1 VVVFAT
7 LYPMVQ
13 GKKEVIALIPVM
25 SDLRG
30 DILGSSASRLNT
42 ILHLG
47 LVAPS
52 TYTLTK
58 LELKPTLAISMVTSI
73 IMSIVSFMYTTRM
86 LGEPLNLEEM
96 VSIGFL
102 SSMIATLTLLPY
114 IALVTSVVFKRGFD
128 PGNLLPTLV
137 TTVGDLATL
146 PFLVIAFILV
156 ASTPSNITPLLF
168 LTVTSISLAFYTA
181 SHFYGGSRIK
191 RILRER
197 LLILFLLTITEPL
210 VGAFLAWLEE
220 GLAEMRLIHL
230 ATSFIGVNGALAS
243 IAGVRLSATL
253 HIYGTEGLT
262 GRFTVIAQD
271 VALASIPGALLISLV
286 GYTTQTLIGAQSTL
300 GLTAMIAVVATATI
314 VHIAIGL
321 ISALVVSIG
330 SYKLGLDPNNAAI
343 PIITTIMD
351 ITGIPILYVT
361 GLLVLG

>member
-1 VVVFAT
+1 VIVFAT
-7 LYPMVQ
+7 LYPLVE

-47 LVAPS
+47 LVTPS
-52 TYTLTK
+52 IYTLTK
-58 LELKPTLAISMVTSI
+58 IELKPTLAISMVTGIS
-73 IMSIVSFMYTTRM
+73 MSIVSFIYTRM
-86 LGEPLNLEEM
+86 LGEPVNLEEM

-102 SSMIATLTLLPY
+102 SSMIATLTLMPY
-114 IALVTSVVFKRGFD
+114 IALIASEVFKRGFD

-137 TTVGDLATL
+137 TTVGDLVTL
-146 PFLVIAFILV
+146 PFLIVAFILV

-181 SHFYGGSRIK
+181 SYSYGGSRIR
-191 RILRER
+191 RILTER
-197 LLILFLLTITEPL
+197 LLILLLLTITEPL

-253 HIYGTEGLT
+253 HMYGIEGLT
-262 GRFTVIAQD
+262 GRLTIIARD

-286 GYTTQTLIGAQSTL
+286 GYTTQTLIGAHGTV
-300 GLTAMIAVVATATI
+300 GLIAMIAVVATATI

-330 SYKLGLDPNNAAI
+330 SYKLGLDPNNVAI
-343 PIITTIMD
+343 PVITTVMD
-351 ITGIPILYVT
+351 ITGIPILYIT
-361 GLLVLG
+361 GLLVLS

>member
-1 VVVFAT
+1 VIVFAT
-7 LYPMVQ
+7 LYPLVE

-47 LVAPS
+47 LVTPS
-52 TYTLTK
+52 IYTLTK
-58 LELKPTLAISMVTSI
+58 IELKPTLAISMVTSI
-73 IMSIVSFMYTTRM
+73 SMSIVSFIYTRM

-102 SSMIATLTLLPY
+102 SSMIATLTLMPY
-114 IALVTSVVFKRGFD
+114 IALIASEVFKRGFD

-137 TTVGDLATL
+137 TTVGDLVTL
-146 PFLVIAFILV
+146 PFLIVAFILV

-181 SHFYGGSRIK
+181 SYSYGGSRIR
-191 RILRER
+191 RILTER
-197 LLILFLLTITEPL
+197 LLILLLLTITEPL

-220 GLAEMRLIHL
+220 GLAEMSLIHL

-253 HIYGTEGLT
+253 HMYGTEGLT
-262 GRFTVIAQD
+262 GRLTIIARD

-286 GYTTQTLIGAQSTL
+286 GYTTQTLIGAHGTV
-300 GLTAMIAVVATATI
+300 GLIAMIAVVATATI

-330 SYKLGLDPNNAAI
+330 SYKLGLDPNNVAI
-343 PIITTIMD
+343 PVITTFMD
-351 ITGIPILYVT
+351 ITGIPILYIT
-361 GLLVLG
+361 GLLVLS

>member
-1 VVVFAT
+1 VIVFAT

-47 LVAPS
+47 LVTPS
-52 TYTLTK
+52 IYTLTK
-58 LELKPTLAISMVTSI
+58 IELKPTLAISMVTGIS
-73 IMSIVSFMYTTRM
+73 MSIVSFIYTRM
-86 LGEPLNLEEM
+86 LGEPVNLEEM

-102 SSMIATLTLLPY
+102 SSMIATLTLMPY
-114 IALVTSVVFKRGFD
+114 IALIASEVFKRGFD

-137 TTVGDLATL
+137 TTVGDLVTL
-146 PFLVIAFILV
+146 PFLIVAFILV

-181 SHFYGGSRIK
+181 SYSYGGSRIR
-191 RILRER
+191 RILTER
-197 LLILFLLTITEPL
+197 LLILLLLTITEPL

-253 HIYGTEGLT
+253 HMYGTEGLT
-262 GRFTVIAQD
+262 GRLTIIARD

-286 GYTTQTLIGAQSTL
+286 GYTTQTLIGAHGTV
-300 GLTAMIAVVATATI
+300 GLIAMIAVVAAATI

-330 SYKLGLDPNNAAI
+330 SYKLGLDPNNVAI
-343 PIITTIMD
+343 PVITTVMD
-351 ITGIPILYVT
+351 ITGIPILYIT
-361 GLLVLG
+361 GLLVLS

>member
-1 VVVFAT
+1 VIVFAT
-7 LYPMVQ
+7 LYPLVE

-47 LVAPS
+47 LVTPS
-52 TYTLTK
+52 IYTLTK
-58 LELKPTLAISMVTSI
+58 IELKPTLAISMVTGIS
-73 IMSIVSFMYTTRM
+73 MSIVSFIYTRM
-86 LGEPLNLEEM
+86 LGEPVNLEEM

-102 SSMIATLTLLPY
+102 SSMIATLTLMPY
-114 IALVTSVVFKRGFD
+114 IALIASEVFKRGFD

-137 TTVGDLATL
+137 TTVGDLVTL
-146 PFLVIAFILV
+146 PFLIVAFILV

-181 SHFYGGSRIK
+181 SYSYGGSRIR
-191 RILRER
+191 RILTER
-197 LLILFLLTITEPL
+197 LLILLLLTITEPL

-253 HIYGTEGLT
+253 HMYGIEGLT
-262 GRFTVIAQD
+262 GRLTIIARD

-286 GYTTQTLIGAQSTL
+286 GYTTQTLIGVHGTV
-300 GLTAMIAVVATATI
+300 GLIAMIAVVATATI

-330 SYKLGLDPNNAAI
+330 SYKLGLDPNNVAI
-343 PIITTIMD
+343 PVITTVMD
-351 ITGIPILYVT
+351 ITGIPILYIT
-361 GLLVLG
+361 GLLVLS

>member
-1 VVVFAT
+1 MIVFAT
-7 LYPMVQ
+7 LYPLVE

-47 LVAPS
+47 LVTPS
-52 TYTLTK
+52 IYTLTK
-58 LELKPTLAISMVTSI
+58 IELKPTLAISMVTGIS
-73 IMSIVSFMYTTRM
+73 MSIVSFIYTRM
-86 LGEPLNLEEM
+86 LGEPVNLEEM

-102 SSMIATLTLLPY
+102 SSMIATLTLMPY
-114 IALVTSVVFKRGFD
+114 IALIASEVFKRGFD

-137 TTVGDLATL
+137 TTVGDLVTL
-146 PFLVIAFILV
+146 PFLIVAFILV

-181 SHFYGGSRIK
+181 SYSYGGSRIR
-191 RILRER
+191 RILTER
-197 LLILFLLTITEPL
+197 LLILLLLTITEPL

-253 HIYGTEGLT
+253 HMYGIEGLT
-262 GRFTVIAQD
+262 GRLTIIARD

-286 GYTTQTLIGAQSTL
+286 GYTTQTLIGAHGTV
-300 GLTAMIAVVATATI
+300 GLIAMIAVVATATI

-330 SYKLGLDPNNAAI
+330 SYKLGLDPNNVAI
-343 PIITTIMD
+343 PVITTVMD
-351 ITGIPILYVT
+351 ITGIPILYIT
-361 GLLVLG
+361 GLLVLS

>member
-1 VVVFAT
+1 VIVFAT
-7 LYPMVQ
+7 LYPLVE

-47 LVAPS
+47 LVTPS
-52 TYTLTK
+52 IYTLTK
-58 LELKPTLAISMVTSI
+58 IELKPTLAISMVTGIS
-73 IMSIVSFMYTTRM
+73 MSIVSFIYTRM

-102 SSMIATLTLLPY
+102 SSMIATLTLMPY
-114 IALVTSVVFKRGFD
+114 IALIASEVFKRGFD

-137 TTVGDLATL
+137 TTVGDLVTL
-146 PFLVIAFILV
+146 PFLIVAFILV

-181 SHFYGGSRIK
+181 SYSYGGSRIR
-191 RILRER
+191 RILTER
-197 LLILFLLTITEPL
+197 LLILLLLTITEPL

-220 GLAEMRLIHL
+220 GLAEMSLIHL

-253 HIYGTEGLT
+253 HMYGIEGLT
-262 GRFTVIAQD
+262 GRLTIIARD

-286 GYTTQTLIGAQSTL
+286 GYTTQTLIGAHGTV
-300 GLTAMIAVVATATI
+300 GLIAMIAVVATATI

-330 SYKLGLDPNNAAI
+330 SYKLGLDPNNVAI
-343 PIITTIMD
+343 PVITTVMD
-351 ITGIPILYVT
+351 ITGIPILYIT
-361 GLLVLG
+361 GLLVLS

>member
-1 VVVFAT
+1 VIVFAT
-7 LYPMVQ
+7 LYPLVQ

-47 LVAPS
+47 LVTPS
-52 TYTLTK
+52 IYTLTK
-58 LELKPTLAISMVTSI
+58 IELKPTLAISMVTGIS
-73 IMSIVSFMYTTRM
+73 MSIVSFIYTRM
-86 LGEPLNLEEM
+86 LGEPVNLEEM

-102 SSMIATLTLLPY
+102 SSMIATLTLMPY
-114 IALVTSVVFKRGFD
+114 IALIASEVFKRGFD

-137 TTVGDLATL
+137 TTVGDLVTL
-146 PFLVIAFILV
+146 PFLVVAFILV
-156 ASTPSNITPLLF
+156 ASTPSNIIPLLF

-181 SHFYGGSRIK
+181 SYSYGGSRIR
-191 RILRER
+191 RILTER
-197 LLILFLLTITEPL
+197 LLILLLLTIAEPL

-220 GLAEMRLIHL
+220 GLAEMSLIHL

-253 HIYGTEGLT
+253 HMYGTEGLT
-262 GRFTVIAQD
+262 GRLTIIARD

-286 GYTTQTLIGAQSTL
+286 GYTTQTLIGAHGTV
-300 GLTAMIAVVATATI
+300 GLIAMIAVVATATI

-330 SYKLGLDPNNAAI
+330 SYKLGLDPNNVAI
-343 PIITTIMD
+343 PVITTVMD
-351 ITGIPILYVT
+351 ITGIPILYIT
-361 GLLVLG
+361 GLLVLS

>member
-1 VVVFAT
+1 VIVFAT
-7 LYPMVQ
+7 LYPLVE

-47 LVAPS
+47 LVTPS
-52 TYTLTK
+52 IYTLTK
-58 LELKPTLAISMVTSI
+58 IELKPTLAISMVTGIS
-73 IMSIVSFMYTTRM
+73 MSIVSFIYTRM
-86 LGEPLNLEEM
+86 LGEPVNLEEM

-102 SSMIATLTLLPY
+102 SSMIATLTLMPY
-114 IALVTSVVFKRGFD
+114 IALIASEVFKRGFD

-137 TTVGDLATL
+137 TTVGDLVTL
-146 PFLVIAFILV
+146 PFLIVAFILV

-181 SHFYGGSRIK
+181 SHFYGGSRIR
-191 RILRER
+191 RILTER
-197 LLILFLLTITEPL
+197 LLILLLLTITEPL

-220 GLAEMRLIHL
+220 GLAEMSLIHL

-253 HIYGTEGLT
+253 HMYGTEGLT
-262 GRFTVIAQD
+262 GRLTIIARD

-286 GYTTQTLIGAQSTL
+286 GYTTQTLIGAHGTV
-300 GLTAMIAVVATATI
+300 GLIAMIAVVATATI

-330 SYKLGLDPNNAAI
+330 SYKLGLDPNNVAI
-343 PIITTIMD
+343 PVITTVMD
-351 ITGIPILYVT
+351 ITGIPILYIT
-361 GLLVLG
+361 GLLVLS

>member
-1 VVVFAT
+1 MIVFAT
-7 LYPMVQ
+7 LYPLVE

-47 LVAPS
+47 LVTPS
-52 TYTLTK
+52 IYTLTK
-58 LELKPTLAISMVTSI
+58 IELKPTLAISMVTGIS
-73 IMSIVSFMYTTRM
+73 MSIVSFIYTRM
-86 LGEPLNLEEM
+86 LGEPVNLEEM

-102 SSMIATLTLLPY
+102 SSMIATLTLMPY
-114 IALVTSVVFKRGFD
+114 IALIASEVFKRGFD

-137 TTVGDLATL
+137 TTVGDLVTL
-146 PFLVIAFILV
+146 PFLIVAFILV

-181 SHFYGGSRIK
+181 SYSYGGSRIR
-191 RILRER
+191 RILTER
-197 LLILFLLTITEPL
+197 LLILLLLTITEPL

-253 HIYGTEGLT
+253 HMYGIEGLT
-262 GRFTVIAQD
+262 GRLTIIARD

-286 GYTTQTLIGAQSTL
+286 GYTTQTLIGVHGTV
-300 GLTAMIAVVATATI
+300 GLIAMIAVVATATI

-330 SYKLGLDPNNAAI
+330 SYKLGLDPNNVAI
-343 PIITTIMD
+343 PVITTVMD
-351 ITGIPILYVT
+351 ITGIPILYIT
-361 GLLVLG
+361 GLLVLS

>member
-1 VVVFAT
+1 
-7 LYPMVQ
+7 MVQ

-73 IMSIVSFMYTTRM
+73 IMSIVSFIYTMRM

-102 SSMIATLTLLPY
+102 SSMMATLTLLPY

-181 SHFYGGSRIK
+181 SHFYGGSRIR

-286 GYTTQTLIGAQSTL
+286 GYTTQTLIGESTL

-343 PIITTIMD
+343 PVITTIMD

>member
-1 VVVFAT
+1 VIVFAT
-7 LYPMVQ
+7 LYPLVE

-47 LVAPS
+47 LVTPS
-52 TYTLTK
+52 IYTLTK
-58 LELKPTLAISMVTSI
+58 IELKPTLAISMVTGIS
-73 IMSIVSFMYTTRM
+73 MSIVSFIYTRM
-86 LGEPLNLEEM
+86 LGEPVNLEEM

-102 SSMIATLTLLPY
+102 SSMIATLTLMPY
-114 IALVTSVVFKRGFD
+114 IALIASEVFKRGFD

-137 TTVGDLATL
+137 TTVGDLVTL
-146 PFLVIAFILV
+146 PFLIVAFILV

-181 SHFYGGSRIK
+181 SYSYGGSRIR
-191 RILRER
+191 RILTER
-197 LLILFLLTITEPL
+197 LLILLLLTITEPL

-220 GLAEMRLIHL
+220 GLAEMSLIHL

-253 HIYGTEGLT
+253 HMYGIEGLT
-262 GRFTVIAQD
+262 GRLTIIARD

-286 GYTTQTLIGAQSTL
+286 GYTTQTLIGAHGTV
-300 GLTAMIAVVATATI
+300 GLIAMIAVVATATI

-330 SYKLGLDPNNAAI
+330 SYKLGLDPNNVAI
-343 PIITTIMD
+343 PVITTVMD
-351 ITGIPILYVT
+351 ITGIPILYIT
-361 GLLVLG
+361 GLLVLS

>member
-1 VVVFAT
+1 VIVFAT
-7 LYPMVQ
+7 LYPLVE

-47 LVAPS
+47 LVTPS
-52 TYTLTK
+52 IYTLTK
-58 LELKPTLAISMVTSI
+58 IELKPTLAISMVTGIS
-73 IMSIVSFMYTTRM
+73 MSIVSFIYTRM
-86 LGEPLNLEEM
+86 LGEPVNLEEM

-102 SSMIATLTLLPY
+102 SSMIATLTLMPY
-114 IALVTSVVFKRGFD
+114 IALMASEVFKRGFD

-137 TTVGDLATL
+137 TTVGDLVTL
-146 PFLVIAFILV
+146 PFLIVAFILV

-181 SHFYGGSRIK
+181 SYSYGGSRIR
-191 RILRER
+191 RILTER
-197 LLILFLLTITEPL
+197 LLILLLLTIAEPL

-220 GLAEMRLIHL
+220 GLAEMSLIHL

-253 HIYGTEGLT
+253 HMYGIEGLT
-262 GRFTVIAQD
+262 GRLTIIARD

-286 GYTTQTLIGAQSTL
+286 GYTTQTLIGAHGTV
-300 GLTAMIAVVATATI
+300 GLIAMIAVVATATI

-330 SYKLGLDPNNAAI
+330 SYKLGLDPNNVAI
-343 PIITTIMD
+343 PVITTVMD
-351 ITGIPILYVT
+351 ITGIPILYIT
-361 GLLVLG
+361 GLLVLS

>member
-1 VVVFAT
+1 
-7 LYPMVQ
+7 
-13 GKKEVIALIPVM
+13 M

-47 LVAPS
+47 LVTPRI
-52 TYTLTK
+52 YTLTK
-58 LELKPTLAISMVTSI
+58 IELKPTLAISMVTGIS
-73 IMSIVSFMYTTRM
+73 MSIVSFIYTRM
-86 LGEPLNLEEM
+86 LGEPVNLEEM
-96 VSIGFL
+96 VFIGFL
-102 SSMIATLTLLPY
+102 SSMIATLMLIPY
-114 IALVTSVVFKRGFD
+114 IALMASEVFKRGFD

-137 TTVGDLATL
+137 TTVGDLVTL
-146 PFLVIAFILV
+146 PFLVVAFILV

-181 SHFYGGSRIK
+181 SYSYGGSRIR

-197 LLILFLLTITEPL
+197 LLILLLIAITGPL

-230 ATSFIGVNGALAS
+230 TTSFIGVNGALAS

-253 HIYGTEGLT
+253 HMYGTEGLT
-262 GRFTVIAQD
+262 GRLAIIARD
-271 VALASIPGALLISLV
+271 VAIASIPGAFLISLV
-286 GYTTQTLIGAQSTL
+286 GYTTQTLIGESTV
-300 GLTAMIAVVATATI
+300 GLTAMIAVVAAATI
-314 VHIAIGL
+314 VHMAIGS

-330 SYKLGLDPNNAAI
+330 SYKLGLDPNNVAI
-343 PIITTIMD
+343 PVITTIMD

>member
-1 VVVFAT
+1 VIVFAT
-7 LYPMVQ
+7 LYPLVE

-47 LVAPS
+47 LVTPS
-52 TYTLTK
+52 IYTLTK
-58 LELKPTLAISMVTSI
+58 IELKPTLAISMVTGIS
-73 IMSIVSFMYTTRM
+73 MSIVSFIYTRM
-86 LGEPLNLEEM
+86 LGEPVNLEEM

-102 SSMIATLTLLPY
+102 SSMIATLTLMPY
-114 IALVTSVVFKRGFD
+114 IALIASEVFKRGFD

-137 TTVGDLATL
+137 TTVGDLVTL
-146 PFLVIAFILV
+146 PFLIVAFILV

-181 SHFYGGSRIK
+181 SYSYGGSRIR
-191 RILRER
+191 RILTER
-197 LLILFLLTITEPL
+197 LLILLLLTITEPL

-220 GLAEMRLIHL
+220 GLAEMSLIHL

-253 HIYGTEGLT
+253 HMYGTEGLT
-262 GRFTVIAQD
+262 GRLTIIARD
-271 VALASIPGALLISLV
+271 VAIASIPGALLISLV
-286 GYTTQTLIGAQSTL
+286 GYTTQTLIGAHGTV
-300 GLTAMIAVVATATI
+300 GLIAMIAVVATATI

-330 SYKLGLDPNNAAI
+330 SYKLGLDPNNVAI
-343 PIITTIMD
+343 PVITTVMD
-351 ITGIPILYVT
+351 ITGIPILYIT
-361 GLLVLG
+361 GLLVLS

>member
-1 VVVFAT
+1 VIVFAT
-7 LYPMVQ
+7 LYPLVE

-47 LVAPS
+47 LVTPS
-52 TYTLTK
+52 IYTLTK
-58 LELKPTLAISMVTSI
+58 IELKPTLAISMVTGIS
-73 IMSIVSFMYTTRM
+73 MSIVSFIYTRM
-86 LGEPLNLEEM
+86 LGEPVNLEEM

-102 SSMIATLTLLPY
+102 SSMIATLTLMPY
-114 IALVTSVVFKRGFD
+114 IALIASEVFKRGFD

-137 TTVGDLATL
+137 TTVGDLVTL
-146 PFLVIAFILV
+146 PFLIVAFILV

-181 SHFYGGSRIK
+181 SYSYGGSRIR
-191 RILRER
+191 RILTER
-197 LLILFLLTITEPL
+197 LLILLLLTITEPL

-253 HIYGTEGLT
+253 HMYGTEGLT
-262 GRFTVIAQD
+262 GRLTIIARD

-286 GYTTQTLIGAQSTL
+286 GYTTQTLIGAHGTV
-300 GLTAMIAVVATATI
+300 GLIAMIAVVAAATI

-330 SYKLGLDPNNAAI
+330 SYKLGLDPNNVAI
-343 PIITTIMD
+343 PVITTVMD
-351 ITGIPILYVT
+351 ITGIPILYIT
-361 GLLVLG
+361 GLLVLS

>member
-1 VVVFAT
+1 MIVFAT
-7 LYPMVQ
+7 LYPLVE

-47 LVAPS
+47 LVTPS
-52 TYTLTK
+52 IYTLTK
-58 LELKPTLAISMVTSI
+58 IELKPTLAISMVTGIS
-73 IMSIVSFMYTTRM
+73 MSIVSFIYTRM
-86 LGEPLNLEEM
+86 LGEPVNLEEM

-102 SSMIATLTLLPY
+102 SSMIATLTLMPY
-114 IALVTSVVFKRGFD
+114 IALIASEVFKRGFD

-137 TTVGDLATL
+137 TTVGDLVTL
-146 PFLVIAFILV
+146 PFLIVAFILV

-181 SHFYGGSRIK
+181 SYSYGGSRIR
-191 RILRER
+191 RILTER
-197 LLILFLLTITEPL
+197 LLILLLLTITEPL

-253 HIYGTEGLT
+253 HMYGTEGLT
-262 GRFTVIAQD
+262 GRLTIIARD

-286 GYTTQTLIGAQSTL
+286 GYTTQTLIGAHGTV
-300 GLTAMIAVVATATI
+300 GLIAMIAVVAAATI

-330 SYKLGLDPNNAAI
+330 SYKLGLDPNNVAI
-343 PIITTIMD
+343 PVITTVMD
-351 ITGIPILYVT
+351 ITGIPILYIT
-361 GLLVLG
+361 GLLVLS

>member
-1 VVVFAT
+1 MVVFAT

-52 TYTLTK
+52 IYTLTK
-58 LELKPTLAISMVTSI
+58 LELKPTLAISMVMSVSISI
-73 IMSIVSFMYTTRM
+73 ISFMYTTRM

-102 SSMIATLTLLPY
+102 GSMIATLVLMPY
-114 IALVTSVVFKRGFD
+114 IALITSETFKRGLD

-137 TTVGDLATL
+137 TTVGDLVTL
-146 PFLVIAFILV
+146 PFLVVAFILV
-156 ASTPSNITPLLF
+156 ASTPSNVIPLLF

-181 SHFYGGSRIK
+181 SYSYGGSRIR

-197 LLILFLLTITEPL
+197 LLILLLIAITGPL

-253 HIYGTEGLT
+253 HMYGTEGLT
-262 GRFTVIAQD
+262 GRLAIIARD
-271 VALASIPGALLISLV
+271 VAIASIPGAFLISLV
-286 GYTTQTLIGAQSTL
+286 GYTTQTLIGESTVR
-300 GLTAMIAVVATATI
+300 LTAMIAVVAAATI
-314 VHIAIGL
+314 VHMAVGL
-321 ISALVVSIG
+321 ISAVVVSMG
-330 SYKLGLDPNNAAI
+330 SYKLGLDPDNVAI
-343 PIITTIMD
+343 PVITTIMD

-361 GLLVLG
+361 GLLVLS

>member
-1 VVVFAT
+1 VIVFAT
-7 LYPMVQ
+7 LYPLVE

-47 LVAPS
+47 LVTPS
-52 TYTLTK
+52 IYTLTK
-58 LELKPTLAISMVTSI
+58 IELKPTLAISMVTGIS
-73 IMSIVSFMYTTRM
+73 MSIVSFIYTRM

-102 SSMIATLTLLPY
+102 SSMIATLTLMPY
-114 IALVTSVVFKRGFD
+114 IALIASEVFKRGFD

-137 TTVGDLATL
+137 TTVGDLVTL
-146 PFLVIAFILV
+146 PFLIVAFILV

-181 SHFYGGSRIK
+181 SYSYGGSRI
-191 RILRER
+191 RRLLTER
-197 LLILFLLTITEPL
+197 LLILLLLTITEPL

-220 GLAEMRLIHL
+220 GLAETRLIHL

-243 IAGVRLSATL
+243 VAGVRLSATL
-253 HIYGTEGLT
+253 HMYGTEGLT
-262 GRFTVIAQD
+262 GRLIIIARD
-271 VALASIPGALLISLV
+271 VAIASIPGALLISLV
-286 GYTTQTLIGAQSTL
+286 GYTTQTLIGAHGTV
-300 GLTAMIAVVATATI
+300 GLIAMIAVVATATI

-321 ISALVVSIG
+321 ISALAASIG
-330 SYKLGLDPNNAAI
+330 SYKLGLDPNNVAI
-343 PIITTIMD
+343 PVITTIMD
-351 ITGIPILYVT
+351 ITGIPILYIT
-361 GLLVLG
+361 GLLVLS

>member
-1 VVVFAT
+1 VIVFAT
-7 LYPMVQ
+7 LYPLVE

-47 LVAPS
+47 LVTPS
-52 TYTLTK
+52 IYTLTK
-58 LELKPTLAISMVTSI
+58 IELKPTLAISMVTGIS
-73 IMSIVSFMYTTRM
+73 MSIVSFIYTRM
-86 LGEPLNLEEM
+86 LGEPVNLEEM

-102 SSMIATLTLLPY
+102 SSMIATLTLMPY
-114 IALVTSVVFKRGFD
+114 IALMASEVFKRGFD

-137 TTVGDLATL
+137 TTVGDLVTL
-146 PFLVIAFILV
+146 PFLIVAFILV

-181 SHFYGGSRIK
+181 SYSYGGSRIR
-191 RILRER
+191 RILTER
-197 LLILFLLTITEPL
+197 LLILLLLTITEPL

-220 GLAEMRLIHL
+220 GLAEMSLIHL

-253 HIYGTEGLT
+253 HMYGIEGLT
-262 GRFTVIAQD
+262 GRLTIIARD

-286 GYTTQTLIGAQSTL
+286 GYTTQTLIGAHGTV
-300 GLTAMIAVVATATI
+300 GLIAMIAVVATATI
-314 VHIAIGL
+314 AHIAIGL

-330 SYKLGLDPNNAAI
+330 SYKLGLDPNNVAI
-343 PIITTIMD
+343 PVITTVMD
-351 ITGIPILYVT
+351 ITGIPILYIT
-361 GLLVLG
+361 GLLVLS

>member
-47 LVAPS
+47 LVTPS
-52 TYTLTK
+52 IYTLTK
-58 LELKPTLAISMVTSI
+58 MELKPTLAISMVTGVSL
-73 IMSIVSFMYTTRM
+73 SIVSFIYTRM
-86 LGEPLNLEEM
+86 LGEPVNLEEM
-96 VSIGFL
+96 VFIGFL
-102 SSMIATLTLLPY
+102 SSMIATLTLMPY
-114 IALVTSVVFKRGFD
+114 IALIASEVFKRGFD

-137 TTVGDLATL
+137 TTVGDLVTL
-146 PFLVIAFILV
+146 PFLVVAFILV
-156 ASTPSNITPLLF
+156 ASTPSNVIPLLF

-181 SHFYGGSRIK
+181 SYSYGGSRI
-191 RILRER
+191 RRMLRER
-197 LLILFLLTITEPL
+197 LLILLLIAITGPL

-253 HIYGTEGLT
+253 HMYGTEGLT
-262 GRFTVIAQD
+262 GRLAIIARD
-271 VALASIPGALLISLV
+271 VAIASIPGAFLISLV
-286 GYTTQTLIGAQSTL
+286 GYTTQTLIGESTV
-300 GLTAMIAVVATATI
+300 GLTAMIAVVAAATI
-314 VHIAIGL
+314 VHMAIGL
-321 ISALVVSIG
+321 ISALVVSMG
-330 SYKLGLDPNNAAI
+330 SYKLGLDPNNVAI
-343 PIITTIMD
+343 PVITTIMD

-361 GLLVLG
+361 GLLVLS

>member
-1 VVVFAT
+1 VIVFAT
-7 LYPMVQ
+7 LYPLVE

-47 LVAPS
+47 LVTPS
-52 TYTLTK
+52 IYTLTK
-58 LELKPTLAISMVTSI
+58 IELKPTLAISMVTGIS
-73 IMSIVSFMYTTRM
+73 MSIVSFIYTRM
-86 LGEPLNLEEM
+86 LGEPVNLEEM

-102 SSMIATLTLLPY
+102 SSMIATLTLMPY
-114 IALVTSVVFKRGFD
+114 IALMASEVFKRGFD

-137 TTVGDLATL
+137 TTVGDLVTL
-146 PFLVIAFILV
+146 PFLIVAFILV

-181 SHFYGGSRIK
+181 SYSYGGSRIR
-191 RILRER
+191 RILTER
-197 LLILFLLTITEPL
+197 LLILLLLTIAEPL

-220 GLAEMRLIHL
+220 GLAEMSLIHL

-253 HIYGTEGLT
+253 HMYGTEGLT
-262 GRFTVIAQD
+262 GRLTIIARD

-286 GYTTQTLIGAQSTL
+286 GYTTQTLIGAHGTV
-300 GLTAMIAVVATATI
+300 GLIAMIAVVATATI

-330 SYKLGLDPNNAAI
+330 SYKLGLDPNNVAI
-343 PIITTIMD
+343 PVITTVMD
-351 ITGIPILYVT
+351 ITGIPILYIT
-361 GLLVLG
+361 GLLVLS

>member
-1 VVVFAT
+1 MIVFAT
-7 LYPMVQ
+7 LYPLVE

-47 LVAPS
+47 LVTPS
-52 TYTLTK
+52 IYTLTK
-58 LELKPTLAISMVTSI
+58 IELKPTLAISMVTGIS
-73 IMSIVSFMYTTRM
+73 MSIVSFIYTRM
-86 LGEPLNLEEM
+86 LGEPVNLEEM

-102 SSMIATLTLLPY
+102 SSMIATLTLMPY
-114 IALVTSVVFKRGFD
+114 IALIASEVFKRGFD

-137 TTVGDLATL
+137 TTVGDLVTL
-146 PFLVIAFILV
+146 PFLIVAFILV

-168 LTVTSISLAFYTA
+168 LTVTSMSLAFYTA
-181 SHFYGGSRIK
+181 SYSYGGSRIR
-191 RILRER
+191 RILTER
-197 LLILFLLTITEPL
+197 LLILLLLTITEPL

-230 ATSFIGVNGALAS
+230 ATSLIGVNGALAS

-253 HIYGTEGLT
+253 HMYGIEGLT
-262 GRFTVIAQD
+262 GRLTIIARD

-286 GYTTQTLIGAQSTL
+286 GYTTQTLIGVHGTV
-300 GLTAMIAVVATATI
+300 GLIAMIAVVATATI

-330 SYKLGLDPNNAAI
+330 SYKLGLDPNNVAI
-343 PIITTIMD
+343 PVITTVMD
-351 ITGIPILYVT
+351 ITGIPILYIT
-361 GLLVLG
+361 GLLVLS

>member
-1 VVVFAT
+1 VIVFAT

-47 LVAPS
+47 LVTPS
-52 TYTLTK
+52 IYTLTK
-58 LELKPTLAISMVTSI
+58 IELKPTLAISMVTGIS
-73 IMSIVSFMYTTRM
+73 MSIVSFIYTRM
-86 LGEPLNLEEM
+86 LGEPVNLEEM

-102 SSMIATLTLLPY
+102 SSMIATLTLMPY
-114 IALVTSVVFKRGFD
+114 IALMASEVFKRGFD

-137 TTVGDLATL
+137 TTVGDLVTL
-146 PFLVIAFILV
+146 PFLIVAFILV

-168 LTVTSISLAFYTA
+168 LTITSISLAFYTA
-181 SHFYGGSRIK
+181 SYSYGGSRIR
-191 RILRER
+191 RILTER
-197 LLILFLLTITEPL
+197 LLILLLLTIAEPL

-220 GLAEMRLIHL
+220 GLAEMSLIHL

-253 HIYGTEGLT
+253 HMYGIEGLT
-262 GRFTVIAQD
+262 GRLTIIARD

-286 GYTTQTLIGAQSTL
+286 GYTTQTLIGAHGTV
-300 GLTAMIAVVATATI
+300 GLIAMIAVVATATI

-330 SYKLGLDPNNAAI
+330 SYKLGLDPNNVAI
-343 PIITTIMD
+343 PVITTVMD
-351 ITGIPILYVT
+351 ITGIPILYIT
-361 GLLVLG
+361 GLLVLS

>member
-1 VVVFAT
+1 MIVFAT
-7 LYPMVQ
+7 LYPLVE

-47 LVAPS
+47 LVTPS
-52 TYTLTK
+52 IYTLTK
-58 LELKPTLAISMVTSI
+58 IELKPTLAISMVTGVSL
-73 IMSIVSFMYTTRM
+73 SIVSFIYTRM
-86 LGEPLNLEEM
+86 LGEPVNLEEM

-102 SSMIATLTLLPY
+102 SSMIATLTLIPY
-114 IALVTSVVFKRGFD
+114 IALIASEVFKRGFD

-137 TTVGDLATL
+137 TTVGDLVTL
-146 PFLVIAFILV
+146 PFLVVAFILV
-156 ASTPSNITPLLF
+156 ASTPSNIMPLLF
-168 LTVTSISLAFYTA
+168 LTVTSMSLAFYTA
-181 SHFYGGSRIK
+181 SYSYGGSRIR

-197 LLILFLLTITEPL
+197 LLILLLIAITGPL

-230 ATSFIGVNGALAS
+230 TTSFIGVNGALAS

-253 HIYGTEGLT
+253 HMYGTEGLT
-262 GRFTVIAQD
+262 GRLAIIARD
-271 VALASIPGALLISLV
+271 AAIASIPGAFLISLV
-286 GYTTQTLIGAQSTL
+286 GYTTQTLIGESIV
-300 GLTAMIAVVATATI
+300 GLTAMMAVVAAATI

-321 ISALVVSIG
+321 ISALVVSMG
-330 SYKLGLDPNNAAI
+330 SYKLGLDPNNVAI
-343 PIITTIMD
+343 PVITTIMD

-361 GLLVLG
+361 GLLVLS

>member
-1 VVVFAT
+1 MIVFAT

-47 LVAPS
+47 LVTPS
-52 TYTLTK
+52 IYTLTK
-58 LELKPTLAISMVTSI
+58 IELKPTLAISMVTGIS
-73 IMSIVSFMYTTRM
+73 MSIVSFIYTRM
-86 LGEPLNLEEM
+86 LGEPLNLEKM

-102 SSMIATLTLLPY
+102 SSMIATLTLMPY
-114 IALVTSVVFKRGFD
+114 IALMASEVFKRGFD

-137 TTVGDLATL
+137 TTVGDLVTL
-146 PFLVIAFILV
+146 PFLIVSFILV

-181 SHFYGGSRIK
+181 SYSYGGSRIR
-191 RILRER
+191 RILTER
-197 LLILFLLTITEPL
+197 LLILLLLTITEPL

-220 GLAEMRLIHL
+220 GLAEMSLIHL

-253 HIYGTEGLT
+253 HMYGTEGLT
-262 GRFTVIAQD
+262 GRLTIIARD

-286 GYTTQTLIGAQSTL
+286 GYTTQTLIGAHGTV
-300 GLTAMIAVVATATI
+300 GLIAMIAVVAAATI

-330 SYKLGLDPNNAAI
+330 SYKLGLDPNNVAI
-343 PIITTIMD
+343 PVITTVMD
-351 ITGIPILYVT
+351 ITGIPILYIT
-361 GLLVLG
+361 GLLVLS

>member
-1 VVVFAT
+1 MIVFAT
-7 LYPMVQ
+7 LYPLVE

-47 LVAPS
+47 LVTPS
-52 TYTLTK
+52 IYTLTK
-58 LELKPTLAISMVTSI
+58 IELKPTLAISMVTGIS
-73 IMSIVSFMYTTRM
+73 MSIVSFIYTRM
-86 LGEPLNLEEM
+86 LGEPVNLEEM

-102 SSMIATLTLLPY
+102 SSMIATLTLMPY
-114 IALVTSVVFKRGFD
+114 IALIASEVFKRGFD

-137 TTVGDLATL
+137 TTVGDLVTL
-146 PFLVIAFILV
+146 PFLIVAFILV

-181 SHFYGGSRIK
+181 SYSYGGSRIR
-191 RILRER
+191 RILTER
-197 LLILFLLTITEPL
+197 LLILLLLTITEPL

-230 ATSFIGVNGALAS
+230 ATSLIGVNGALAS

-253 HIYGTEGLT
+253 HMYGIEGLT
-262 GRFTVIAQD
+262 GRLTIIARD

-286 GYTTQTLIGAQSTL
+286 GYTTQTLIGAHGTV
-300 GLTAMIAVVATATI
+300 GLIAMIAVVATATI

-330 SYKLGLDPNNAAI
+330 SYKLGLDPNNVAI
-343 PIITTIMD
+343 PVITTVMD
-351 ITGIPILYVT
+351 ITGIPILYIT
-361 GLLVLG
+361 GLLVLS

>member
-1 VVVFAT
+1 VIVFAT
-7 LYPMVQ
+7 LYPLVE

-47 LVAPS
+47 LVTPS
-52 TYTLTK
+52 IYTLTK
-58 LELKPTLAISMVTSI
+58 IELKPTLAISMVTGIS
-73 IMSIVSFMYTTRM
+73 MSIVSFIYTRM
-86 LGEPLNLEEM
+86 LGEPVNLEEM

-102 SSMIATLTLLPY
+102 SSMIATLTLMPY
-114 IALVTSVVFKRGFD
+114 IALIASEVFKRGFD

-137 TTVGDLATL
+137 TTVGDLVTL
-146 PFLVIAFILV
+146 PFLIVAFILV

-168 LTVTSISLAFYTA
+168 LTVTSMSLAFYTA
-181 SHFYGGSRIK
+181 SYSYGGSRIR
-191 RILRER
+191 RILTER
-197 LLILFLLTITEPL
+197 LLILLLLTITEPL

-253 HIYGTEGLT
+253 HMYGIEGLT
-262 GRFTVIAQD
+262 GRLTIIARD

-286 GYTTQTLIGAQSTL
+286 GYTTQTLIGAHGTV
-300 GLTAMIAVVATATI
+300 GLIAMIAVVATATI

-330 SYKLGLDPNNAAI
+330 SYKLGLDPNNVAI
-343 PIITTIMD
+343 PVITTVMD
-351 ITGIPILYVT
+351 ITGIPILYIT
-361 GLLVLG
+361 GLLVLS

>member
-1 VVVFAT
+1 VIVFAT
-7 LYPMVQ
+7 LYPLVE

-47 LVAPS
+47 LVTPS
-52 TYTLTK
+52 IYTLTK
-58 LELKPTLAISMVTSI
+58 LELKPTLAISMVTGIS
-73 IMSIVSFMYTTRM
+73 MSIVSFIYTRM
-86 LGEPLNLEEM
+86 LGEPVNLEEM

-102 SSMIATLTLLPY
+102 SSMIATLTLMPY
-114 IALVTSVVFKRGFD
+114 IALIASEVFKRGFD

-137 TTVGDLATL
+137 TTVGDLVTL
-146 PFLVIAFILV
+146 PFLIVAFILV

-181 SHFYGGSRIK
+181 SYSYGGSRIR
-191 RILRER
+191 RILTER
-197 LLILFLLTITEPL
+197 LLILLLLTITEPL

-253 HIYGTEGLT
+253 HMYGIEGLT
-262 GRFTVIAQD
+262 GRLTIIARD

-286 GYTTQTLIGAQSTL
+286 GYTTQTLIGAHGTV
-300 GLTAMIAVVATATI
+300 GLIAMIAVVATATI

-330 SYKLGLDPNNAAI
+330 SYKLGLDPNNVAI
-343 PIITTIMD
+343 PVITTVMD
-351 ITGIPILYVT
+351 ITGIPILYIT
-361 GLLVLG
+361 GLLVLS

>member
-1 VVVFAT
+1 VIVFAT
-7 LYPMVQ
+7 LYPLVE

-47 LVAPS
+47 LVTPS
-52 TYTLTK
+52 IYTLTK
-58 LELKPTLAISMVTSI
+58 IELKPTLAISMVTGIS
-73 IMSIVSFMYTTRM
+73 MSIVSFIYTRM
-86 LGEPLNLEEM
+86 LGEPVNLEEM

-102 SSMIATLTLLPY
+102 SSMIATLTLMPY
-114 IALVTSVVFKRGFD
+114 IALIASEVFKRGFD

-137 TTVGDLATL
+137 TTVGDLVTL
-146 PFLVIAFILV
+146 PFLIVAFILV

-168 LTVTSISLAFYTA
+168 LTVTSMSLAFYTA
-181 SHFYGGSRIK
+181 SYSYGGSRIR
-191 RILRER
+191 RILTER
-197 LLILFLLTITEPL
+197 LLILLLLTITEPL

-230 ATSFIGVNGALAS
+230 ATSLIGVNGALAS

-253 HIYGTEGLT
+253 HMYGIEGLT
-262 GRFTVIAQD
+262 GRLTIIARD

-286 GYTTQTLIGAQSTL
+286 GYTTQTLIGAHGTV
-300 GLTAMIAVVATATI
+300 GLIAMIAVVATATI

-330 SYKLGLDPNNAAI
+330 SYKLGLDPNNVAI
-343 PIITTIMD
+343 PVITTVMD
-351 ITGIPILYVT
+351 ITGIPILYIT
-361 GLLVLG
+361 GLLVLS

>member
-1 VVVFAT
+1 VIVFAT
-7 LYPMVQ
+7 LYPLVE

-47 LVAPS
+47 LVTPS
-52 TYTLTK
+52 IYTLTK
-58 LELKPTLAISMVTSI
+58 IELKPTLAISMVTGIS
-73 IMSIVSFMYTTRM
+73 MSIVSFIYTRM
-86 LGEPLNLEEM
+86 LGEPVNLEEM

-102 SSMIATLTLLPY
+102 SSMIATLTLMPY
-114 IALVTSVVFKRGFD
+114 IALIASEVFKRGFD

-137 TTVGDLATL
+137 TTVGDLVTL
-146 PFLVIAFILV
+146 PFLIVAFILV

-168 LTVTSISLAFYTA
+168 LTVTSMSLAFYTA
-181 SHFYGGSRIK
+181 SYSYGGSRIR
-191 RILRER
+191 RILTER
-197 LLILFLLTITEPL
+197 LLILLLLTITEPL

-230 ATSFIGVNGALAS
+230 ATSLIGVNGALAS

-253 HIYGTEGLT
+253 HMYGIEGLT
-262 GRFTVIAQD
+262 GRLTIIARD

-286 GYTTQTLIGAQSTL
+286 GYTTQTLIGVHGTV
-300 GLTAMIAVVATATI
+300 GLIAMIAVVATATI

-330 SYKLGLDPNNAAI
+330 SYKLGLDPNNVAI
-343 PIITTIMD
+343 PVITTVMD
-351 ITGIPILYVT
+351 ITGIPILYIT
-361 GLLVLG
+361 GLLVLS

>member
-1 VVVFAT
+1 MIVFAT
-7 LYPMVQ
+7 LYPLVE

-47 LVAPS
+47 LVTPS
-52 TYTLTK
+52 IYTLTK
-58 LELKPTLAISMVTSI
+58 IELKPTLAISMVTGIS
-73 IMSIVSFMYTTRM
+73 MSIVSFIYTRM
-86 LGEPLNLEEM
+86 LGEPVNLEEM

-102 SSMIATLTLLPY
+102 SSMIATLTLMPY
-114 IALVTSVVFKRGFD
+114 IALIASEVFKRGFD

-137 TTVGDLATL
+137 TTVGDLVTL
-146 PFLVIAFILV
+146 PFLIVAFILV

-168 LTVTSISLAFYTA
+168 LTVTSMSLAFYTA
-181 SHFYGGSRIK
+181 SYSYGGSRIR
-191 RILRER
+191 RILTER
-197 LLILFLLTITEPL
+197 LLILLLLTITEPL

-253 HIYGTEGLT
+253 HMYGIEGLT
-262 GRFTVIAQD
+262 GRLTIIARD

-286 GYTTQTLIGAQSTL
+286 GYTTQTLIGAHGTV
-300 GLTAMIAVVATATI
+300 GLIAMIAVVATATI

-330 SYKLGLDPNNAAI
+330 SYKLGLDPNNVAI
-343 PIITTIMD
+343 PVITTVMD
-351 ITGIPILYVT
+351 ITGIPILYIT
-361 GLLVLG
+361 GLLVLS

>member
-1 VVVFAT
+1 VIVFAT
-7 LYPMVQ
+7 LYPLVE

-47 LVAPS
+47 LVTPS
-52 TYTLTK
+52 IYTLTK
-58 LELKPTLAISMVTSI
+58 IELKPTLAISMVTGIS
-73 IMSIVSFMYTTRM
+73 MSIVSFIYTRM
-86 LGEPLNLEEM
+86 LGEPVNLEEM

-102 SSMIATLTLLPY
+102 SSMIATLTLMPY
-114 IALVTSVVFKRGFD
+114 IALIASEVFKRGFD

-137 TTVGDLATL
+137 TTVGDLVTL
-146 PFLVIAFILV
+146 PFLIVAFILV

-181 SHFYGGSRIK
+181 SYSYGGSRIR
-191 RILRER
+191 RILTER
-197 LLILFLLTITEPL
+197 LLILLLLTITEPL

-230 ATSFIGVNGALAS
+230 ATSLIGVNGALAS

-253 HIYGTEGLT
+253 HMYGIEGLT
-262 GRFTVIAQD
+262 GRLTIIARD

-286 GYTTQTLIGAQSTL
+286 GYTTQTLIGVHGTV
-300 GLTAMIAVVATATI
+300 GLIAMIAVVATATI

-330 SYKLGLDPNNAAI
+330 SYKLGLDPNNVAI
-343 PIITTIMD
+343 PVITTVMD
-351 ITGIPILYVT
+351 ITGIPILYIT
-361 GLLVLG
+361 GLLVLS